1 MIYWLPI
8 LYLIFTCATIFSS
21 RQLMFVFKGSKA
33 SSDGH
38 RLYTHADTNNNSH
51 YYGPASISNGV
62 LYIGNFDGY
71 LYAFGT

>member
-1 MIYWLPI
+1 
-8 LYLIFTCATIFSS
+8 
-21 RQLMFVFKGSKA
+21 MFVFKGSKA